1 MYEKN
6 EERHVL
12 IGSVHGAFANCDNN
26 MPGIY
31 VSTDDSSNLQFLYQE
46 ALSSGTFAHFQ
57 LKIDSFHLVLFL
69 FTLSQVFSCYTL
81 DLSLLN

>member
-46 ALSSGTFAHFQ
+46 ALNSGTFAHFQ
-57 LKIDSFHLVLFL
+57 LRIDSFILFYFYAL
-69 FTLSQVFSCYTL
+69 YRKYFHAIRWIHPS
-81 DLSLLN
+81 